1 MPHVLLIDDDKDC
14 LTALANRLRF
24 AFRGQNVE
32 VDVADSAI
40 TGLML
45 CHASYYDVLIV
56 DVLMPGTTGL
66 KFVEQLR
73 RTKPDVPV
81 IMISGG
87 DVTRC
92 EEQAAVLGLVAVL
105 PKPLDFAKLLRTI
118 QEVLE
123 SDKSSTSD
131 RHPRR

>member
-24 AFRGQNVE
+24 AFRGQNIEVE
-32 VDVADSAI
+32 VADSAI
-40 TGLML
+40 TGLTL
-45 CHASYYDVLIV
+45 CHASSYDLLIV

-73 RTKPDVPV
+73 RTQPHVPV

-87 DVTRC
+87 DVKSC
-92 EEQAAVLGLVAVL
+92 EEQAAVLGVVACL
-105 PKPLDFAKLLRTI
+105 PKPLDFAKLLRI
-118 QEVLE
+118 INEELE
-123 SDKSSTSD
+123 SDKPSPSVR
-131 RHPRR
+131 RHRT